1 MRYED
6 PGGYEAIVRR
16 AVLEIQRRLNHS
28 PDFRELAAAAY
39 LSPYHFHRLFD
50 AIVGESPRMLTRRLR
65 LERAA
70 DRLRHTAWPV
80 DRIAREAGY
89 RSSEGFARSFLAE
102 FEQSPTAFRASTR
115 RCLGLRTRCGV
126 HYIDGRFTAFNPV
139 HRGGPGMQIKTVT
152 LPAQRLGA
160 VRHTG
165 AYWRVG
171 AAFEELARRTGSLG
185 LPADAPMVAAFYDD
199 AETVPEAEL
208 RAIAGVIVAEGTD
221 IGDLE
226 EAWLPAGRYL
236 VAEHAGHPSGLP
248 QAWQRVYREH
258 VPAGGHRLRDGIT
271 FEIYRG
277 GDHADPDSMRTDLYL
292 PID

>member
-1 MRYED
+1 MRQED
-6 PGGYEAIVRR
+6 PGGYETIVRR
-16 AVLEIQRRLNHS
+16 AVLQIQRRLNDS

-39 LSPYHFHRLFD
+39 MSPFHFHRLFD
-50 AIVGESPRMLTRRLR
+50 AMVGESPRMLTRRLR

-80 DRIAREAGY
+80 DRVAREAGY
-89 RSSEGFARSFLAE
+89 RSPEGFARSFLAE

-139 HRGGPGMQIKTVT
+139 HRGGPAMQVQIVT
-152 LPAQRLGA
+152 LPAQRVGA
-160 VRHTG
+160 VPHAG

-171 AAFEELARRTGSLG
+171 AAFEELARRTASLDR
-185 LPADAPMVAAFYDD
+185 PAGAPMVAAFYDD
-199 AETVPEAEL
+199 PESVPEAEL
-208 RAIAGVIVAEGTD
+208 RSIAGVIVALTD

-236 VAEHAGHPSGLP
+236 VAEHIGHPSGLP

-271 FEIYRG
+271 FEIYRS
-277 GDHADPDSMRTDLYL
+277 GDHTDPDSMRTELCT
-292 PID
+292 PIE